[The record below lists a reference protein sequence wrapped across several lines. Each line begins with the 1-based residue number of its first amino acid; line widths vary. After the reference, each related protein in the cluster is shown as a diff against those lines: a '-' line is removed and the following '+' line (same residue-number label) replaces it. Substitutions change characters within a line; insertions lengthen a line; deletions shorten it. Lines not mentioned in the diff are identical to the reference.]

1 MFCKCNSSLNWITD
15 TDETLTDTD
24 EALTDTDETLTDTD
38 ETLTDTDET
47 QLHYTTWGCI
57 WKTVIPGNKLPEGNN
72 MYFWLLIPQHRC
84 VGNPA
89 WYQAK

>member
-1 MFCKCNSSLNWITD
+1 MFCKWNSSLNWLTD

-24 EALTDTDETLTDTD
+24 EALTDTDETLT
-38 ETLTDTDET
+38 ETDET

-72 MYFWLLIPQHRC
+72 MYFWLLIPLC